1 MSTPDDVTRSV
12 FLCQDCGAHYLPPAS
27 MDYPAGPASEVYCVE
42 CQPQHS
48 PAEQARTGLNLSEN
62 LTRPRPRKPRRAGN
76 APAKR
81 GSTTRSKLL

>member
-1 MSTPDDVTRSV
+1 MDSLDDPTRSV

-27 MDYPAGPASEVYCVE
+27 MEYPTGPASEVFCVE
-42 CQPQHS
+42 CQPKHS
-48 PAEQARTGLNLSEN
+48 AVEQARTGLNLSEN
-62 LTRPRPRKPRRAGN
+62 LAKPRPRKPRRAGN